1 MDLKGKKILFV
12 CPRFFDYENH
22 IINELEVMGAEVS
35 FLKDR
40 PFDAPIFSALTRLFP
55 NLATRLGS
63 MTMIRMLKKF
73 PDNNKFDVLF
83 VINGQTLSKT
93 FLTRFKSLN
102 PEAQSVL
109 YIWDSLRN
117 RKNLRGKFSYFDRI
131 FTFDPADA
139 KKYNLHFRPLFFVNN
154 FKRSDTPAPQA
165 PDYQLVFVGTMHSDR
180 LKVIQSIA
188 KQVPSH
194 IKTFLYLY
202 IQAPWVYWFYKIT
215 KKEYVKTSRSDFRFN
230 PINQDLLDDIYSR
243 SSIILDIEHPNQ
255 QGLTMRTLESIGG
268 KKKLITTNRSIQ
280 HYDFYNI
287 NNIAIIDRDKTDL
300 QIDPRFWN
308 APYKEPDK
316 LNNNKYTLRG
326 WLEEVL
332 DHKNMISKKNLKSQ
346 SSSVLTR
353 DKGT

>member
-1 MDLKGKKILFV
+1 MDLKGKKILFI
-12 CPRFFDYENH
+12 CPRFFGYENH

-40 PFDAPIFSALTRLFP
+40 FFDGPLKSALTRLFP
-55 NLATRLGS
+55 NFATHLASKAILKV
-63 MTMIRMLKKF
+63 LKKF
-73 PDNNKFDVLF
+73 PNNTKFDVLF
-83 VINGQTLSKT
+83 VINGQTLSKI
-93 FLTRFKSLN
+93 FLTRFKSFN

-188 KQVPSH
+188 KLVPSH
-194 IKTFLYLY
+194 VKTFLYLY
-202 IQAPWVYWFYKIT
+202 IQAPWVYWLYKIAKEEYRNT
-215 KKEYVKTSRSDFRFN
+215 KRSDFSFN
-230 PINQDLLDDIYSR
+230 PINQDLLYEIYSR

-255 QGLTMRTLESIGG
+255 QGLTMRTLESIGAG
-268 KKKLITTNRSIQ
+268 KKLITTNKSIQ
-280 HYDFYNI
+280 HYDFYNT
-287 NNIAIIDRDKTDL
+287 NNIAIINRDASDH
-300 QIDPRFWN
+300 QIDPRFWDCT
-308 APYKEPDK
+308 YQEPDESVYE
-316 LNNNKYTLRG
+316 KYTLRG
-326 WLEEVL
+326 WLKEVL
-332 DHKNMISKKNLKSQ
+332 
-346 SSSVLTR
+346 SS
-353 DKGT
+353 